1 MLSTLGKT
9 SYGKRIVPSK
19 PLLGGLAVVILLVM
33 LLAITAGLAGQGLVL
48 SMIENLAMGALIF
61 FVLAAFVDAILAF
74 RQNLIEIERNVS
86 GSVAVDRWF
95 DVTLRIHHSFLASRT
110 IEIFDGMSNH
120 ATFESLPAKVE
131 LKPQNISLLTYR
143 TKIEMRGPYIIKPA
157 HVKVPSFLKFWD
169 VLYQAGGESLIKVYP
184 DFSAITHYV
193 LLATDNHESQIGIKR
208 KPRRGEGLEFLQLR
222 DYRNGD
228 SLRKV
233 DWKATSRRQ
242 KIISK
247 EYQDERDQNIVL
259 LIDSGRR
266 MRSRDGALS
275 HFDHSLN
282 AMLLVSYLALRQ
294 GDSVSVMDIG
304 SSQRWVAPQKGLAAM
319 KVILNAMYDLH
330 AENSATDYVA
340 AAERL
345 MHVQRKRSLVILVTN
360 TRDEDT
366 DELMTAAHLIKRRH
380 LLLLANIRE
389 TIIDE
394 LLQKDLE
401 EFEDAVMYAG
411 LTQFEA
417 QRKEVHRKIK
427 NQGVFA
433 IDCVAKELAA
443 SVANSYLEIKR
454 AGAL

>member
-1 MLSTLGKT
+1 MLSLRGKT
-9 SYGKRIVPSK
+9 IAP
-19 PLLGGLAVVILLVM
+19 AVTMLKWFARCIFLYV
-33 LLAITAGLAGQGLVL
+33 LLAIAAGLAEQSALV
-48 SMIENLAMGALIF
+48 ALMEKAALGVLGIF
-61 FVLAAFVDAILAF
+61 VVVAFFDAIFASK
-74 RQNLIEIERNVS
+74 QISIEIERSVS

-95 DVTLRIHHSFLASRT
+95 EVKLRIHHSFLRQ
-110 IEIFDGMSNH
+110 INVEVYDGVANH
-120 ATFESLPAKVE
+120 VVCETLPAQVE
-131 LKPQNISLLTYR
+131 LKPNNISFLIYR
-143 TKIEMRGPYIIKPA
+143 LKIEKRGPYKIEPA
-157 HVKVPSFLKFWD
+157 HVKVPSLLNFWE
-169 VLYQAGGESLIKVYP
+169 VSYRAGETDIVKVYP

-193 LLATDNHESQIGIKR
+193 LLATKNHESQIGIKR
-208 KPRRGEGLEFLQLR
+208 KPRRGEGLAFLQLR

-228 SLRKV
+228 SLRKI

-319 KVILNAMYDLH
+319 KVILNTMYDLH
-330 AENSATDYVA
+330 AENAATDYVA
-340 AAERL
+340 AAEKL
-345 MHVQRKRSLVILVTN
+345 MRVQRKRSLVILVTN
-360 TRDEDT
+360 TRDEET
-366 DELMTAAHLIKRRH
+366 DELAMAAQLIKRRH
-380 LLLLANIRE
+380 LMLLANIRE
-389 TIIDE
+389 TILDE
-394 LLQKDLE
+394 LSQKE
-401 EFEDAVMYAG
+401 IQEFEDALMYAG
-411 LTQFEA
+411 VTQFEA
-417 QRKEVHRKIK
+417 QRKETHRKIK

-433 IDCVAKELAA
+433 IDCLAKDLAA
-443 SVANSYLEIKR
+443 NVANSYLEIKR